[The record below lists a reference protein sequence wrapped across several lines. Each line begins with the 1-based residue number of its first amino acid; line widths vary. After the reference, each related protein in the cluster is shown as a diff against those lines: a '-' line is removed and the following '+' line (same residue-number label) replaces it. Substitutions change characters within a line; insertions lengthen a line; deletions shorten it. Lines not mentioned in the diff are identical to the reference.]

1 MGIRTVLAAAGA
13 IGCGESKQRPHAFS
27 GTGVDTVTYWV
38 YDFDNRDM
46 KGPILL
52 LALFFVVPA
61 SAQNLTSAQT
71 ECTHVKSDSTR
82 PQPTKPNETKIGNL
96 VCHQGVPNPTPAQ
109 PRLKLGQPPADHS
122 VVPKI
127 DSPPPVPVKT
137 AFINPGLEKSS
148 APARNDPSHPESL
161 F

>member
-1 MGIRTVLAAAGA
+1 V
-13 IGCGESKQRPHAFS
+13 S
-27 GTGVDTVTYWV
+27 YWV
-38 YDFDNRDM
+38 YDFANRDM
-46 KGPILL
+46 KGSILL
-52 LALFFVVPA
+52 LTLCFVASA

-96 VCHQGVPNPTPAQ
+96 VCRQGVPNPTPAQ
-109 PRLKLGQPPADHS
+109 PRLNLGEPPADHS

-127 DSPPPVPVKT
+127 DSPPPAPVKT

-148 APARNDPSHPESL
+148 ASARDDPSHVESL
-161 F
+161 FKPR